1 MQAQKRVALVTG
13 AARRVGRAIALEMAR
28 AGCDVAVHFRAS
40 AHEAE
45 DVAALCQAAGSRTIT
60 VQADLHDTSSCGP
73 LVGEVVNQLGRI
85 DYLINNAS
93 DFLTS
98 HPDTIDGFDAALWER
113 MLRVNLI
120 APAALAHHAADQ
132 LRRTRGAIVNLC
144 DTSWDRPWPDHLAY
158 GASKG
163 GLVALTRALA
173 RALAPEVRVNAVS
186 PGIAV
191 FPESY
196 DSATRRRLV
205 ERVPLGT
212 EGTPESIARLVRYL
226 CEDGAY
232 ITGQVVTCDGGR
244 NVV

>member
-1 MQAQKRVALVTG
+1 MHAERRVALVTG

-40 AHEAE
+40 SSEAE
-45 DVAALCQAAGSRTIT
+45 DVAALCHAAGARVIT
-60 VQADLHDTSSCGP
+60 LQADLHDLASCGP
-73 LVGEVVNQLGRI
+73 LVREVVAQLGRI

-93 DFLTS
+93 EFLTS
-98 HPDTIDGFDAALWER
+98 HSDTIDAFDVSRWER

-120 APAALAHHAADQ
+120 APAALAHYAADA
-132 LRRTRGAIVNLC
+132 LRRNRGAIVNLG

-196 DSATRRRLV
+196 DADVRRRLV
-205 ERVPLGT
+205 ARIPLRT
-212 EGTPESIARLVRYL
+212 EGTPESIAGLVRYL
-226 CEDGAY
+226 CTEGTY
-232 ITGQVVTCDGGR
+232 ITGQVMACDGGR
-244 NVV
+244 NLA